1 VRIQTTQ
8 AKRVDLTLDHSWF
21 GLILLPI
28 VSYVPNG
35 AVAVGYAVRKSIRVY
50 LGLAVPK
57 PPTTLAKG
65 KAIDLSIQFMLLWMP
80 FLVVLGWILNKP
92 MTLLFG
98 TLSPVSRQ

>member
-1 VRIQTTQ
+1 MSVVKKDIN
-8 AKRVDLTLDHSWF
+8 VELGWF

-80 FLVVLGWILNKP
+80 FLIVLGWILNKP

-98 TLSPVSRQ
+98 TLLQTHS